1 MRRRR
6 EPPAATADD
15 VPDPK
20 RGAKGDDMQIL
31 RAIMVAALL
40 FLPIGGGF
48 AEEAK
53 PEREGVHALTSE
65 ELEKLF
71 RGHSF
76 SGYHFG
82 SGRNFSEY
90 HHPDGRIIGN
100 NGISINTDGCWYV
113 REGAI
118 CYVYG
123 PPKDRRTYCFVMHRT
138 GASKTM
144 TLTVLPEK
152 RLVGIGV
159 LEEGNPH
166 NLTPPNDWTCEAPI
180 ARAPMSLRPTALAR
194 ARLSDR

>member
-1 MRRRR
+1 MTR
-6 EPPAATADD
+6 PAETLSASR
-15 VPDPK
+15 PGMPYPK
-20 RGAKGDDMQIL
+20 RGAKGDDMRTVRSIL
-31 RAIMVAALL
+31 VAVLL
-40 FLPIGGGF
+40 ALPIGVGL

-53 PEREGVHALTSE
+53 PERQGVHALTSD

-82 SGRNFSEY
+82 SGRRFSEY
-90 HHPDGRIIGN
+90 HHADGRVIGN

-138 GASKTM
+138 GASRTM
-144 TLTVLPEK
+144 TLTVLPDK
-152 RLVGIGV
+152 RLVGIGI

-180 ARAPMSLRPTALAR
+180 ARAPMTPRPTALAR
-194 ARLSDR
+194 AVRRDR